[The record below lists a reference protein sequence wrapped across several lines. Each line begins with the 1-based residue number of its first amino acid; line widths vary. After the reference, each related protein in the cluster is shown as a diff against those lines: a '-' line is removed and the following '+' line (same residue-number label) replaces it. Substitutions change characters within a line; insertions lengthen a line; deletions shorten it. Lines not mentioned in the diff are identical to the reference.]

1 MKVINRSLL
10 ILAIAL
16 TGACASHEKG
26 DGKRDGARHEKHHSH
41 QAAEAESSPM
51 MQEHMQA
58 MHKNMQ
64 DMHKNMQAMQETM
77 QKIHATKSPAERQK
91 LMQHHM
97 AMMQDNMKMMSCPA
111 MNGNGMDGMKMDGM
125 KDMPMMSNMD
135 SADKKSSMPMMA
147 GGKQCPMG
155 GMMMKRMDMMQMMMD
170 QMMQHMAAQQPVK
183 K

>member
-1 MKVINRSLL
+1 MKIISRSLL
-10 ILAIAL
+10 VLAFAL
-16 TGACASHEKG
+16 TGACASHDDDG
-26 DGKRDGARHEKHHSH
+26 DRHGRHHPRQAS
-41 QAAEAESSPM
+41 AAEPSPM

-64 DMHKNMQAMQETM
+64 DMHKNMQGMQETM
-77 QKIHATKSPAERQK
+77 QKIHQTKSPAERQK
-91 LMQHHM
+91 LMQQHM

-111 MNGNGMDGMKMDGM
+111 MGGKGMGGMKMDGM
-125 KDMPMMSNMD
+125 KDMPMMSKVD
-135 SADKKSSMPMMA
+135 ADDKKPPMPMME

-155 GMMMKRMDMMQMMMD
+155 GMGMMMQRMDMMQMMMD